1 MIESPSLQKLCAANV
16 PFYWNNDLRQELNAM
31 KTAHKEHVKLSPLDT
46 SKDLVIWTD
55 AVPGEGMCYVLAQ
68 WKDPQD
74 ESRGVN
80 IIACDSTTFKNRQEM
95 SFPI

>member
-55 AVPGEGMCYVLAQ
+55 AVTVRECAMYLHNGRTPRMRAV
-68 WKDPQD
+68 
-74 ESRGVN
+74 V
-80 IIACDSTTFKNRQEM
+80 
-95 SFPI
+95 